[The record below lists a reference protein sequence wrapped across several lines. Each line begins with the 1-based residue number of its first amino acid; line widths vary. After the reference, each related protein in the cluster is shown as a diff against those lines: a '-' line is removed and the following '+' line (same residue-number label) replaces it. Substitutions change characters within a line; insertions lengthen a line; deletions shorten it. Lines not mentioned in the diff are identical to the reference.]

1 MTGRAP
7 RVPNAIHMTVTLRG
21 VVSEHSQAAILSIFA
36 GIVVEHVAALRG
48 ALVKLAARRPSDEDL
63 HQFRVTLRRLR
74 SAWVT
79 FGPVLPEA
87 FAAEWKPRLRALAAS
102 TGPVRE
108 WDVLLSDWL
117 PTVQQ
122 SLADGDEVG
131 RAWLTVA
138 ITKAKVARSRSWR
151 SLRANLASPDVLNT
165 LADLE
170 MAVLPFRLA
179 VEAGPHAEFARDQ
192 ARVLRKKLIDR
203 GRSPKQASPARLHR
217 ARITAKQWRYLYEA
231 FYLALGTQA
240 PKRCHAHL
248 RKLQDALG
256 EVHDAAI
263 SLERAAGVVKDV
275 PPASIVSAFHKR
287 ARVAR
292 KRAARQL
299 RWIREHPAV

>member
-1 MTGRAP
+1 M
-7 RVPNAIHMTVTLRG
+7 
-21 VVSEHSQAAILSIFA
+21 SEHSQAAILSIFA

-79 FGPVLPEA
+79 FAPVLPEA

-108 WDVLLSDWL
+108 WDVLLLDWL
-117 PTVQQ
+117 PAAQQ
-122 SLADGDEVG
+122 SLADGDEAG
-131 RAWLTVA
+131 RAWLTAA
-138 ITKAKVARSRSWR
+138 ITKAKAARSRSWR

-231 FYLALGTQA
+231 FYLALGAQA
-240 PKRCHAHL
+240 SKRCPAHL